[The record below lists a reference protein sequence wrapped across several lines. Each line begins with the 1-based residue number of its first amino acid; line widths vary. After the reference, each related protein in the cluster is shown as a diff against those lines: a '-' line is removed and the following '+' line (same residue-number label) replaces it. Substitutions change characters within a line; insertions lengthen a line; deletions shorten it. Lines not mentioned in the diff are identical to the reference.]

1 MYFLVDIEARI
12 VKWYKQF
19 NINMKHVWH
28 VKNI

>member
-19 NINMKHVWH
+19 NINMKHV
-28 VKNI
+28 